1 MTFIRAGLFLLV
13 LAILGT
19 ARPTATMAQA
29 VQPVQPTGPLI
40 PELMGRWD
48 VSFRSPQANLD
59 TVWVI
64 EPSASNTTSIG
75 TVGNNPVGLAV
86 TNAELSKA
94 ALSLTGTTTM
104 GRLAITGNL
113 TDDQVI
119 GTFTAGSLRG
129 DFTAVRRPEVRAN
142 DLTQIFDRA
151 VSTFEQNLFT
161 PAPFDAA
168 WQARR
173 LELRSQLTVPTAT
186 ERDMVRAVRTL
197 VAATRLSHNN
207 FYIPEAAETAAPE
220 VGTGEAVTW
229 RRMENGLGYIR
240 IDSFVED
247 PAQRDRLDTA
257 FAELVGVPGLI
268 VDLRGNG
275 GGNLSLAMRLGDH
288 LFPSGTKAGYF
299 ATRRG
304 LDAAGAVSMDQ
315 LPQSAYVP
323 FDGYTIDAFQSSLAE
338 VGAVGLVTGG
348 RAPPYAGRVALL
360 IDGGSASSSEAMAA
374 VMKETGRARLFG
386 SRSAGEMLS
395 SKIFPT
401 SDAYVM
407 RLAFAD
413 FRTQGGVVAEE
424 VGVTPDQ
431 VVRGNEAAVV
441 AAATRWLLRRR

>member
-1 MTFIRAGLFLLV
+1 
-13 LAILGT
+13 
-19 ARPTATMAQA
+19 
-29 VQPVQPTGPLI
+29 
-40 PELMGRWD
+40 
-48 VSFRSPQANLD
+48 
-59 TVWVI
+59 
-64 EPSASNTTSIG
+64 
-75 TVGNNPVGLAV
+75 
-86 TNAELSKA
+86 
-94 ALSLTGTTTM
+94 
-104 GRLAITGNL
+104 
-113 TDDQVI
+113 
-119 GTFTAGSLRG
+119 
-129 DFTAVRRPEVRAN
+129 
-142 DLTQIFDRA
+142 
-151 VSTFEQNLFT
+151 
-161 PAPFDAA
+161 
-168 WQARR
+168 
-173 LELRSQLTVPTAT
+173 
-186 ERDMVRAVRTL
+186 MVRAVRTL
-197 VAATRLSHNN
+197 AAATRLSHNN
-207 FYIPEAAETAAPE
+207 FYIPGAAETAAPE